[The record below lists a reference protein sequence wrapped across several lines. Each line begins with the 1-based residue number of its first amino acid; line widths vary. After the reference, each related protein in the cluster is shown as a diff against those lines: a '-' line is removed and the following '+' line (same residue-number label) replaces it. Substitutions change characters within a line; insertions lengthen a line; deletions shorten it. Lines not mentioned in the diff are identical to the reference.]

1 MRFKNL
7 GWEIK
12 RGEQKGKEIMGYWET
27 SVYGVAIVNVF
38 IIVSLLSQHLM
49 ALPLLLMTFSH

>member
-1 MRFKNL
+1 
-7 GWEIK
+7 
-12 RGEQKGKEIMGYWET
+12 MGYWET